1 MMDAT
6 VLLDTFTADE
16 MDIWNN
22 YNLFNDDHLNTL
34 KNVIKEENADVEL
47 DCLSSICPN
56 DLINVQQQHQQQQP
70 QHYNIDITANDILN
84 CKILNPF

>member
-1 MMDAT
+1 MDAT

-22 YNLFNDDHLNTL
+22 YNLFNDEHLNTL

-56 DLINVQQQHQQQQP
+56 DLINVQQQQQ
-70 QHYNIDITANDILN
+70 YNINISANDILN
-84 CKILNPF
+84 CKY